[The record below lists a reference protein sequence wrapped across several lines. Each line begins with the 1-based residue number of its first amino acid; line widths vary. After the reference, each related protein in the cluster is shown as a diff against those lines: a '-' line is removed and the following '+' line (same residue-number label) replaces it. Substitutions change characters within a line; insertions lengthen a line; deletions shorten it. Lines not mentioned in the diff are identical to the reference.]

1 MEARRQLY
9 RKERSRYVRRC
20 MASGTVLGG
29 SSGALLTMGAPPLS
43 VAQVALTSAVGCGA
57 VSAIGSR
64 CLFDSQFGPEDDF
77 VGEEVLEFENP
88 PDVRGTPEHAAM
100 VARLVQQV
108 HNGLQARAIQQQPHR
123 LPRHVLESATAFHPR
138 QVRQAASGDSKEDD

>member
-20 MASGTVLGG
+20 MAAGTVLGG

-43 VAQVALTSAVGCGA
+43 VAQAALMSAVACGA
-57 VSAIGSR
+57 VSAIGSK
-64 CLFDSQFGPEDDF
+64 CLFDSQFGPEDEF
-77 VGEEVLEFENP
+77 VGENP
-88 PDVRGTPEHAAM
+88 PDVRRNPEHAAM

-108 HNGLQARAIQQQPHR
+108 HNGLQARAMQQQPHR
-123 LPRHVLESATAFHPR
+123 LPRHVLESATAFHPP